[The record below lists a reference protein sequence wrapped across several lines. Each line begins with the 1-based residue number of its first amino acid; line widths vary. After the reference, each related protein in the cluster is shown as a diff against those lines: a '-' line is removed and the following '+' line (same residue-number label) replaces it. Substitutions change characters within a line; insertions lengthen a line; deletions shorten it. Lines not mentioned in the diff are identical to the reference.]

1 MSTRARFSRAL
12 ALLALLTT
20 LAPAQPDRPDNQL
33 GLELRFVPVSS
44 TGTTIGL
51 ALRAY
56 ENFPTGIDEE
66 TLTRLSNN
74 GLRVLAVPIT
84 SLQDAMR
91 SLTPIGT
98 IQTESVGMI
107 YRWQP
112 IFTGPELE
120 EDFTALDTGPLRLP
134 RGRFRL
140 LARSWIVPDL
150 TDANDTGTVKARLRV
165 ELLAQH
171 EHSRRTRYDQLLDPT
186 PPSLEDRGLLFRRLQ
201 ITADIPEGHA
211 LIIVP
216 ASPAVQWDAL
226 KPPETDNLET
236 GGADSSRPENTQPA
250 TNFGPTPNPEPD
262 SKPHRAPRPENKPSI
277 TKTPKRAQP
286 GPTAP
291 TFRTLGE
298 QLLRKPA
305 GVFKTPGSNNTQTI
319 HRERSVV
326 IILIPHVPSRYA
338 LIP

>member
-1 MSTRARFSRAL
+1 MHTIKTFTRAL
-12 ALLALLTT
+12 TLLALLTT
-20 LAPAQPDRPDNQL
+20 IATAQQERQDNQL

-51 ALRAY
+51 ALRNY

-66 TLTRLSNN
+66 TLTRLKNN
-74 GLRVLAVPIT
+74 GLRVIAVPIT
-84 SLQDAMR
+84 NLKEAMR

-98 IQTESVGMI
+98 IQTEAASML
-107 YRWQP
+107 YRWKP

-120 EDFTALDTGPLRLP
+120 ENFTSLDTGPLRLP
-134 RGRFRL
+134 RGKFRL

-150 TDANDTGTVKARLRV
+150 TEANNTGKVKARLRV

-171 EHSRRTRYDQLLDPT
+171 EQTRRTRYDQLLDPT
-186 PPSLEDRGLLFRRLQ
+186 PPSLEDRGLLFRRLK
-201 ITADIPEGHA
+201 ITTDIPDGYA

-216 ASPAVQWDAL
+216 ASPTTRWDAL
-226 KPPETDNLET
+226 KQPQTHTTPTPQPTATD
-236 GGADSSRPENTQPA
+236 
-250 TNFGPTPNPEPD
+250 FGPTPTPTPD
-262 SKPHRAPRPENKPSI
+262 SEPKTNPKPKNRPAATNSPPRQ
-277 TKTPKRAQP
+277 TKP
-286 GPTAP
+286 GPNAP

-298 QLLRKPA
+298 QLLRKPP
-305 GVFKTPGSNNTQTI
+305 GVFNTPGSINTQTI

-326 IILIPHVPSRYA
+326 IILIPHVPTRYA